1 VEICIFTDNLFF
13 DLMNHEISV
22 SALKRTLLF
31 GVFLLV
37 SMWFVAAQDSLYIYR
52 NGQILYRSQTDQIDS
67 VTFHLPEYWN
77 WKESDAIYQKIRSY
91 PELSIFADMLEQTGY
106 KDKLNDKTIWA
117 SVNASF
123 AGVDLSDG
131 ELVKKL
137 VENHLNDAPFDIDTN
152 RIYPLRVE
160 MLSQKLLKL
169 TKENGQ
175 IYLDGNPVIQS
186 NIHISTSI
194 INLLNGYAPY
204 RKNIWEYL
212 YSAGNIDSMHT
223 FLFSFN
229 KKTYDPTI
237 KDSVVTNDLLK
248 SLYATFNVEWYNF
261 TVLLPSDQL
270 WNATFDSLMS
280 IYPPTTNEK
289 LRTQQRTNAKLYMI
303 KHLFILNQN
312 QVPLQDSMYTTQF
325 IKINNVAEYYGDVR
339 LLNTLSNG
347 NSYSISKL
355 NLPLTLRKGVCI
367 ETEDSLY
374 RTSTNCQITKKMMTN
389 NASFVVSN
397 NAYNYCFPLTT
408 SSLLKVYATYDIQN
422 LRPGK
427 YNIYAQFVPAYAEDT
442 TLQLPYKVNFYLTY
456 PDTLGVIVS
465 NKLML
470 SNVVTNP
477 KTMTKVLVQQN
488 FVYNLFDPQI
498 TSTYSQ
504 ALRLRIENAA
514 KTNESATLSRE
525 IRTDC
530 ILFEPVE

>member
-1 VEICIFTDNLFF
+1 MLLTGCFLF
-13 DLMNHEISV
+13 IS
-22 SALKRTLLF
+22 LLY
-31 GVFLLV
+31 
-37 SMWFVAAQDSLYIYR
+37 VAAQDSLFIYR

-67 VTFHLPEYWN
+67 VTFHLPEYWD
-77 WKESDAIYQKIRSY
+77 WKESDAVYQKIRSY

-117 SVNASF
+117 PVNASF

-131 ELVKKL
+131 DLVKKL

-152 RIYPLRVE
+152 RLYPLRAE
-160 MLSQKLLKL
+160 MLSLKFLKL
-169 TKENGQ
+169 TKGNGQ

-204 RKNIWEYL
+204 RNNLWEYL

-223 FLFSFN
+223 FLFSYN
-229 KKTYDPTI
+229 KKIYDPII
-237 KDSVVTNDLLK
+237 KDSIVTNDLLK
-248 SLYATFNVEWYNF
+248 SLYAIFDSEWYNY
-261 TVLLPSDQL
+261 TLLLPSDQL

-289 LRTQQRTNAKLYMI
+289 LRAQQRTNAKLYMI

-325 IKINNVAEYYGDVR
+325 IKINNMVECYGDVQ

-347 NSYSISKL
+347 NCYSISKW
-355 NLPLTLRKGVCI
+355 NLPLTLWKGVCL
-367 ETEDSLY
+367 EAEDSLY
-374 RTSTNCQITKKMMTN
+374 RTSTNCQITKRTLPN
-389 NASFVVSN
+389 NPEFVVSN

-408 SSLLKVYATYDIQN
+408 SSLIKVYTTYDIKN

-456 PDTLGVIVS
+456 PDTAGVIVS

-498 TSTYSQ
+498 NSTYSH
-504 ALRLRIENAA
+504 ALRLKIENAA
-514 KTNESATLSRE
+514 KSTESATLSRE